1 MAENPELP
9 IKNIAGSAKEP
20 GLKIP
25 KVSGDKAKT
34 PEDISTPERILLDS
48 LRQEEEQEEE
58 ESRLNKKVK
67 EKVSDSV
74 KEKAKEL
81 AGIGDEKEGK
91 KELVDR
97 IIARD
102 NERIAK
108 KAATQSG
115 LRTDVGVPTQSVSTV
130 TGQPP
135 PSPASLMEMSGPSA
149 KATADP
155 GAEKMASRAGRAR
168 AAAGT
173 SDDAASR
180 FAKSTSG
187 AIDELIGF
195 GKTLATEVVQGMKN
209 SKNIRAVGLA
219 ALMGTAGF
227 ASGKAKDRQQKVKQ
241 EFNRQQAIRQQL
253 MKDG

>member
-20 GLKIP
+20 ELKTP
-25 KVSGDKAKT
+25 KVSGDIVKT
-34 PEDISTPERILLDS
+34 PEE
-48 LRQEEEQEEE
+48 RQEEEQENQEE
-58 ESRLNKKVK
+58 ESGLGQKLK
-67 EKVSDSV
+67 EKASDSV
-74 KEKAKEL
+74 KEKVKDKAKEL
-81 AGIGDEKEGK
+81 AGIGDEKDGK

-102 NERIAK
+102 NEQVAK

-135 PSPASLMEMSGPSA
+135 PSPAAVMEMSGPSA
-149 KATADP
+149 RATADP
-155 GAEKMASRAGRAR
+155 GAAKMASRAGRAR

-173 SDDAASR
+173 ADGATTK
-180 FAKSTSG
+180 FAKATSG
-187 AIDELIGF
+187 AIDELMGIGRSV
-195 GKTLATEVVQGMKN
+195 ATEVVQGMKN
-209 SKNIRAVGLA
+209 SKNIRAAGLA

-227 ASGKAKDRQQKVKQ
+227 LSGKMKDRQQQVKQ